1 VAHANPSGQFIV
13 VRKGY
18 EHPELAIKIINL
30 FYDKLANDKDVATSM
45 PEAAKY
51 LESGVDGSTRPF
63 NIEVNSATSL
73 LDDYSDVVRGI
84 KGEIGLDQVRTT
96 ESKNNIG
103 SIQTYLKD
111 QDTDDI
117 TAWSK
122 YHSRMNGV
130 GLIDKLTQEGKFN
143 WMTPAFSGTT
153 PSMKQTWANLTK
165 MEQESF
171 IKIITGAEPL
181 DYFETFVSNWK
192 KQGGDQVIQEIEAET
207 KTQK

>member
-1 VAHANPSGQFIV
+1 
-13 VRKGY
+13 
-18 EHPELAIKIINL
+18 
-30 FYDKLANDKDVATSM
+30 
-45 PEAAKY
+45 
-51 LESGVDGSTRPF
+51 
-63 NIEVNSATSL
+63 
-73 LDDYSDVVRGI
+73 
-84 KGEIGLDQVRTT
+84 
-96 ESKNNIG
+96 
-103 SIQTYLKD
+103 
-111 QDTDDI
+111 
-117 TAWSK
+117 
-122 YHSRMNGV
+122 MNGV

-207 KTQK
+207 TSQK